1 MKTFLM
7 ILSLFFFIIVTT
19 NDSLARQK
27 RVAQIPNGSEN
38 ACANCHIN
46 PAGGGARNAFGQDVQ
61 ANFLDGS
68 GDVIWSYALA
78 KLDSDGDGIPN
89 GVELQDPNAL
99 WIEGAPGPGL
109 LDRVRN
115 PGEAGSSHDD
125 VLTIQLE
132 DMDPHLGQLF
142 ELKLFEQGDDSEKEL
157 VRIEEIFAADFSI
170 AIFGIDTVKNYQVD
184 FYADHNG
191 NGSYDAPPDDH
202 AWREIFMNTEGN
214 YILEFV
220 HNTEFTD
227 INFPTA
233 IGDIYVGTNPA
244 EFKLQQNYPNPFNPS
259 TTIEFSLPE
268 AATVSLVVYN
278 NLGQSVRTL
287 TNERLSAGAYQVTWD
302 GRNESGLSMSSG
314 VYFYKVQAGSFSQV
328 KRMIMIQ

>member
-1 MKTFLM
+1 MYHLFKLLLM
-7 ILSLFFFIIVTT
+7 IVFIAAAF
-19 NDSLARQK
+19 NESWAREK
-27 RVAQIPNGSEN
+27 RVGQIPNGSEN

-46 PAGGGARNAFGQDVQ
+46 PQGGGARNAFGQIVGS
-61 ANFLDGS
+61 NFLDGN
-68 GDVIWSYALA
+68 GDVIWNYELA

-125 VLTIQLE
+125 VLTVQFE
-132 DMDPHLGQLF
+132 DMDPHSGQLF
-142 ELKLFEQGDDSEKEL
+142 ELKLFEQGDDSEKEF
-157 VRIEEIFAADFSI
+157 VRIEEIFAADFSV
-170 AIFGIDTVKNYQVD
+170 AIFGIDTVKDYQVD
-184 FYADHNG
+184 FYADYNG
-191 NGSYDAPPDDH
+191 NGSYDAPPVDH
-202 AWREIFMNTEGN
+202 AWREIFTNTEGN

-233 IGDIYVGTNPA
+233 IGDIYLGNNPA
-244 EFKLQQNYPNPFNPS
+244 EFTLEQNYPNPFNPS

-268 AATVSLVVYN
+268 AATVTLVLYN
-278 NLGQSVRTL
+278 NLGQSIRTL
-287 TNERLSAGAYQVTWD
+287 TNDRLPAGTYQVTWD
-302 GRNESGLSMSSG
+302 GRNDSGQSMSSG